1 MPGHRNRRLLL
12 AAAVTTAAVA
22 VAVQPARGHTH
33 PSATDR
39 ATPAV
44 VAVETR
50 AVIDTVL
57 IEDRATAD
65 ETGVSIGAFKSRAN
79 PRLRW
84 ANGFTVDGNGDIV
97 TTGTVRMSAADRERA
112 RVFAA
117 NVAFNKRYG
126 TSLPQDPFSR
136 QQLSGSLQR
145 RLQGCYAGRINEA
158 GGCLVDIREEL
169 VVHPNVTTAFQKRY
183 EVRGQVLQSTPDIA
197 VLRVQGASG
206 WPTVGVA
213 STITDK
219 TYALNVLGFPRPS
232 IPGPDN
238 QVTAYVQHLAKGASG
253 GYVLKT
259 VGLKPDEAENS
270 KKFETTLRANPSFV
284 GGPVTDDKGAVVGLV
299 PRPMSAGQAAPD
311 LVPLAEIQDILQA
324 SGVTPRISPVDS
336 SYEAA
341 MHEFKNDGFAAAL
354 PNLEQT
360 VKLFPGHAPAT
371 ANLAVAKA
379 KVASGQGRPSPTRTT
394 AGGVSGQADVPWL
407 LVGGAALL
415 IVGLGAVA
423 VALVLRRGRRRGEGP
438 EAPHPAAVPVA
449 AGVGATS
456 RAAPS
461 GTPRQSGQPSRAV
474 PTGHGTLPPPS
485 PSSRVAPPGQPS
497 GQPAGQPARPA
508 ASGQPSRQGSP
519 GSAAQPPRATS
530 GQASALRQRP
540 DAKPAQ
546 AGERTASAAAGA
558 GAQPSAL
565 SGQVRFCTSCGG
577 QLSSQHKFC
586 SWCGQPVG

>member
-1 MPGHRNRRLLL
+1 M
-12 AAAVTTAAVA
+12 TTAAVA
-22 VAVQPARGHTH
+22 VAAQPVRAHTH

-39 ATPAV
+39 AAPAV

-57 IEDRATAD
+57 IEDRGAAD
-65 ETGVSIGAFKSRAN
+65 EAGVRIGAFKSRAN

-84 ANGFTVDGNGDIV
+84 ANGFTVTGNGDIV

-117 NVAFNKRYG
+117 NLAFNKRYG
-126 TSLPQDPFSR
+126 TSVPKDPFAR
-136 QQLSGSLQR
+136 QQLSGNLQR

-158 GGCLVDIREEL
+158 GGCLVDIREEI

-183 EVRGQVLQSTPDIA
+183 EVRAQVVDFTPDVA

-219 TYALNVLGFPRPS
+219 TYALNVLGFDRPS
-232 IPGPDN
+232 LPGPDN
-238 QVTAYVQHLAKGASG
+238 QVKAYVQHLAKGASG
-253 GYVLKT
+253 GYVFKT

-270 KKFETTLRANPSFV
+270 RKFEATLRANPSFV
-284 GGPVTDDKGAVVGLV
+284 GGPVLDDKGVVVGLL
-299 PRPMSAGQAAPD
+299 PRPLSAGQAAPD
-311 LVPLAEIQDILQA
+311 LVPLAAIQDILQA
-324 SGVTPRISPVDS
+324 SGVTPRTSPVDS
-336 SYEAA
+336 YYENA

-354 PNLEQT
+354 PNLEAA
-360 VKLFPGHAPAT
+360 VKLFPGHALAT

-379 KVASGQGRPSPTRTT
+379 AVASGKGRPSPTRTT
-394 AGGVSGQADVPWL
+394 AGGASGQTDVPWL

-415 IVGLGAVA
+415 IVGLGAAA
-423 VALVLRRGRRRGEGP
+423 VGLVLWRGKRRRGEGP

-461 GTPRQSGQPSRAV
+461 ATPRPGGQPSRAV
-474 PTGHGTLPPPS
+474 PTGQGTRPS
-485 PSSRVAPPGQPS
+485 PGPSSRVAPPGQPA
-497 GQPAGQPARPA
+497 GRPAGQPARPA
-508 ASGQPSRQGSP
+508 APGQPSRQGPP

-540 DAKPAQ
+540 DAKSTP
-546 AGERTASAAAGA
+546 AGERTAPAAAGA
-558 GAQPSAL
+558 AAQPSAL

-577 QLSSQHKFC
+577 QLSSQHQFC